1 MTNTLNPRQ
10 PQKKLKILLAE
21 DNLVNRVL
29 AQKLLQKNG
38 HDVTLASNG
47 LEAIALWVA
56 NHSIPFDVILM
67 DVQMPLMDGLQA
79 TAHIRKKEKA
89 LLVKSAGRTE
99 REQAGEFYVPIV
111 AMTAHAMAGD
121 RERYLAGGMDGYVS
135 KPINPL
141 ELERVIQSVVTMRLP
156 HIGSPNPVRDLANET
171 NVEEIEEAEVLSA
184 FDGDAILTR
193 ELAELFSIECPN
205 YLNAMHTAIRE
216 GNNAA
221 LEQAAHALKGSIGS
235 FSTQGA
241 YETAEKLEALATS
254 GDMAGA
260 LEFLK
265 TLEEQLAELIQF
277 LSQMTKATVNGRR

>member
-1 MTNTLNPRQ
+1 
-10 PQKKLKILLAE
+10 
-21 DNLVNRVL
+21 
-29 AQKLLQKNG
+29 
-38 HDVTLASNG
+38 
-47 LEAIALWVA
+47 
-56 NHSIPFDVILM
+56 
-67 DVQMPLMDGLQA
+67 
-79 TAHIRKKEKA
+79 
-89 LLVKSAGRTE
+89 
-99 REQAGEFYVPIV
+99 
-111 AMTAHAMAGD
+111 
-121 RERYLAGGMDGYVS
+121 
-135 KPINPL
+135 
-141 ELERVIQSVVTMRLP
+141 MRLP